1 MQSRK
6 TPPASRT
13 QHAYEQI
20 RAQLL
25 NGKLAPGLKLVISD
39 LCERFSANQS
49 AVREALSRLTSE
61 GLVEAKPQR
70 GFRVAPVAPEELN
83 HLTQV
88 RLLIEEPCIRCAI
101 AHATIAWEQAI
112 VAALHGLLRTP
123 RHDAAGNVTQEWAD
137 AHHNFHHALVA
148 TCDNPWLLRM
158 REMLMLHSERYR
170 WFSIAT
176 PGMRG
181 DLSQE
186 YTRIADAFLARDAE
200 GAIRLMKEHYVRTAE
215 IVLGE
220 GTEPARRKKAP
231 AARRRG
237 ASDGEAPAAQYKTS

>member
-88 RLLIEEPCIRCAI
+88 RLLIEEPCIRSAI
-101 AHATIAWEQAI
+101 AHATIAWEQSI
-112 VAALHGLLRTP
+112 VSALHGLLRTP

-137 AHHNFHHALVA
+137 AHHNFHRALVA

-176 PGMRG
+176 PGMRR
-181 DLSQE
+181 DLSEE
-186 YTRIADAFLARDAE
+186 YTQIADAFLAHDVE
-200 GAIRLMKEHYVRTAE
+200 NAIRLMNEHYVRTTV

-220 GTEPARRKKAP
+220 GSEPARKKKP
-231 AARRRG
+231 SSARRSEASRG
-237 ASDGEAPAAQYKTS
+237 AGLAAQHKTN